1 VVLIDGYAFAY
12 SGLLDVTV
20 PSSVTFLGPVIL
32 PLGMTTF
39 K

>member
-1 VVLIDGYAFAY
+1 VVFIDGYAFLY

-20 PSSVTFLGPVIL
+20 PSSVTFLGEVIL
-32 PLGMTTF
+32 PLGMISL